1 MVKTRRQKKMRG
13 GGKGTLEITW
23 RMLEN
28 DEEKRVNLN
37 KRVYNLEERGYDT
50 GAMVESVKT
59 KVEAHVVQAGYK
71 KTDYLPYVDKTLDVV
86 DVEFDAANAPAVSPI
101 DITETVK
108 NDAGATK
115 TIVLKGA
122 FKFRASGGR
131 KTRGKKTAGRRH
143 SRR

>member
-23 RMLEN
+23 RK
-28 DEEKRVNLN
+28 DGRKVNLN
-37 KRVYNLEERGYDT
+37 DYVFDLEESGYDT
-50 GAMVESVKT
+50 GAMVNSVKT

-86 DVEFDAANAPAVSPI
+86 DVEFDAASAPVVPPI
-101 DITETVK
+101 DITETVTS
-108 NDAGATK
+108 DAGATK
-115 TIVLKGA
+115 TLVLTGK
-122 FKFRASGGR
+122 FKFQVSGGR